1 MVILSLDA
9 STQRGSV
16 ALLHGRQVTR
26 ELFPETPRGRGG
38 ALFNALE
45 DLLRDATTIRRVVV
59 GVGPGSYNGIRSAI
73 ATAWGIATA
82 RKIPLVGISSLLG
95 LDDGE
100 YFAVGDARRQQY
112 FLAQVGRGTFI
123 TEPRLLTRDQVEAE
137 LYKAPH
143 LPIFAS
149 TPIEFLAD
157 VILRTP
163 SAAKLGELAANWPP
177 NDPEPLYLKAA
188 HITTPKRVNERP

>member
-1 MVILSLDA
+1 MTLSLDA

-16 ALLHGRQVTR
+16 ALLDGQQVTR
-26 ELFPETPRGRGG
+26 ELSPETPRGRGG
-38 ALFNALE
+38 ALFGALE
-45 DLLRDATTIRRVVV
+45 ELLREATTIRRVVV

-82 RKIPLVGISSLLG
+82 RNIPLVGISSVLG

-123 TEPRLLTRDQVEAE
+123 TEPRLLTRDQVETE
-137 LYKAPH
+137 LQKAPD

-149 TPIEFLAD
+149 ASIEFLPA
-157 VILRTP
+157 VIVRTP
-163 SAAKLGELAANWPP
+163 RAARLGALAADWAP
-177 NDPEPLYLKAA
+177 NDPQPLYLKAA
-188 HITTPKRVNERP
+188 HITSPKRVTEQL